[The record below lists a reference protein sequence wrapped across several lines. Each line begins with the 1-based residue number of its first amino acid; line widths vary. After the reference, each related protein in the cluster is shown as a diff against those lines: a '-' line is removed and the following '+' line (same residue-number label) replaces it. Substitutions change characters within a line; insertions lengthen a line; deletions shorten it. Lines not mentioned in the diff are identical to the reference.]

1 MKFASK
7 TIFSLFLVAHVIISY
22 KDLMLIFYIWV
33 TNVIIEVNMQK
44 FNFNNILLQ
53 FIDID
58 KKWF

>member
-33 TNVIIEVNMQK
+33 INVIIEVNMQK
-44 FNFNNILLQ
+44 INFNNILLQ